1 MKLEMIHLH
10 SYAMPIFVVFM
21 EATGQ
26 VDWGTAQSLCLT
38 RYDSQLIPG
47 SYIEEH
53 NLTGDIIEELKT
65 GVSAWID
72 GKTQNMG
79 CYQEKCLKIKKILQ
93 RKDRKLPYVC
103 VNSRSIEIKTEY
115 VLYKESEKL
124 CDEDKFSLR
133 FVLDVNELIQRIDQL
148 HLQLSN
154 QTFWIPNVK
163 LTENS
168 DTLCTFVTTRD
179 NSLDTFTGNCS
190 IHQLGI
196 CINNSY
202 IPDYQLTLML
212 EMTSMN
218 NTTDGDQSNS
228 SVESTLIICRED
240 LSGLIWIAASFLT
253 MLVLLSLSI
262 ILWKKRSASMRK
274 KNKLLENEKHLEK
287 QFI

>member
-26 VDWGTAQSLCLT
+26 VDWGTARSLCLT

-124 CDEDKFSLR
+124 CDEDKFSIR
-133 FVLDVNELIQRIDQL
+133 YMLDVNELIQRID

-274 KNKLLENEKHLEK
+274 KGKLLENEKHLGK
-287 QFI
+287 QVI

>member
-1 MKLEMIHLH
+1 MICCMCIL
-10 SYAMPIFVVFM
+10 YFM
-21 EATGQ
+21 LMLVYSEATGPINQ
-26 VDWGTAQSLCLT
+26 TTAASRCRT
-38 RYDSQLIPG
+38 RYDSQLIPRK
-47 SYIEEH
+47 YIEEH
-53 NLTGDIIEELKT
+53 NLTGDIIQELNP
-65 GVSAWID
+65 GESAWID
-72 GKTQNMG
+72 GKIQNIG
-79 CYQEKCLKIKKILQ
+79 CYQEKCLKIKRILQ
-93 RKDRKLPYVC
+93 RKDRKLPYIC
-103 VNSRSIEIKTEY
+103 VNSKSIKVNTEY

-133 FVLDVNELIQRIDQL
+133 FVLDVNELIQRLDQL

-274 KNKLLENEKHLEK
+274 KGKLLENEKHLLGK
-287 QFI
+287 QVI

>member
-1 MKLEMIHLH
+1 MICC
-10 SYAMPIFVVFM
+10 MCIFYFM
-21 EATGQ
+21 LMLVYSEATGPINQ
-26 VDWGTAQSLCLT
+26 TTAASRCRTL
-38 RYDSQLIPG
+38 YDSQLIPRM
-47 SYIEEH
+47 YIEDH
-53 NLTGDIIEELKT
+53 NLTGDIIQELNP
-65 GVSAWID
+65 GESAWID
-72 GKTQNMG
+72 GKIQNIG
-79 CYQEKCLKIKKILQ
+79 CYQEKCLKIKRLLQ

-103 VNSRSIEIKTEY
+103 VDSKSIKINTGY

-124 CDEDKFSLR
+124 CDEGKFSMR
-133 FVLDVNELIQRIDQL
+133 YMLDVNELIQRLDQL

-154 QTFWIPNVK
+154 QTFWIPKVK

-168 DTLCTFVTTRD
+168 DTLCTFVTTRKK
-179 NSLDTFTGNCS
+179 SLDTFTGNCS

-202 IPDYQLTLML
+202 IPNYQLTLML
-212 EMTSMN
+212 EMTLMN

-240 LSGLIWIAASFLT
+240 LSGLTWIAASFLT

-274 KNKLLENEKHLEK
+274 KGKLLENEKHLGK
-287 QFI
+287 QVI

>member
-1 MKLEMIHLH
+1 MICCMCIL
-10 SYAMPIFVVFM
+10 YFM
-21 EATGQ
+21 LMLVYSEATGPINQ
-26 VDWGTAQSLCLT
+26 TTAASRCRTL
-38 RYDSQLIPG
+38 YDSQLIPRM
-47 SYIEEH
+47 YIEDH
-53 NLTGDIIEELKT
+53 NLTGDIIQELNP
-65 GVSAWID
+65 GESAWID
-72 GKTQNMG
+72 GKIQNMG

-93 RKDRKLPYVC
+93 RKDRKLPYIC
-103 VNSRSIEIKTEY
+103 VNSKSIEVNTGY

-124 CDEDKFSLR
+124 CDEDKFSMR
-133 FVLDVNELIQRIDQL
+133 YMLDVNELIQRLDQL
-148 HLQLSN
+148 NLQLSN

-240 LSGLIWIAASFLT
+240 LSGLIWIAVSFLT

-274 KNKLLENEKHLEK
+274 KGKLLENEKHLGK
-287 QFI
+287 QVI